1 MYNIRRQA
9 MENTDKKM
17 TIKALIEKGK
27 ANNGK
32 ISTQDI
38 DAAILEMDFD
48 IEELDKLYET
58 IENQNIEIID
68 DFNSASLENIDF
80 DMDIPKTNEMNVIA
94 ADDKVQG
101 TDDPVKVY
109 LKEIGRVPL
118 LTPEEEIELAI
129 RIADND
135 EKAKKRLAEANL
147 RLVVC
152 KAKRYVGSG
161 MQFLY
166 LIQEGNLGL

>member
-1 MYNIRRQA
+1 
-9 MENTDKKM
+9 METVDKK
-17 TIKALIEKGK
+17 TSIKALIEKGK

-32 ISTQDI
+32 LSTQDI

-68 DFNSASLENIDF
+68 DFGNAALDNIDF
-80 DMDIPKTNEMNVIA
+80 DMDIPKSAELGA
-94 ADDKVQG
+94 ATGDDKNQG

-118 LTPEEEIELAI
+118 LTPE
-129 RIADND
+129 
-135 EKAKKRLAEANL
+135 
-147 RLVVC
+147 
-152 KAKRYVGSG
+152 
-161 MQFLY
+161 
-166 LIQEGNLGL
+166 

>member
-80 DMDIPKTNEMNVIA
+80 DMDSLVEATV
-94 ADDKVQG
+94 
-101 TDDPVKVY
+101 
-109 LKEIGRVPL
+109 
-118 LTPEEEIELAI
+118 
-129 RIADND
+129 
-135 EKAKKRLAEANL
+135 AK
-147 RLVVC
+147 
-152 KAKRYVGSG
+152 
-161 MQFLY
+161 
-166 LIQEGNLGL
+166 